1 MFQQSP
7 TMLDNVAMFAE
18 VDHRTRERA
27 AKLFTQIAVQEGHTF
42 VRGGEP
48 GREFFVITSG
58 HATVTKDGE
67 SVAALGPSDF
77 FGEMAL
83 ISHDFRNATVTST
96 EPMTVLAANRREFE
110 SLMQLDPVF
119 GDAIRSAAEHRA
131 D

>member
-1 MFQQSP
+1 MFQHPP
-7 TMLDNVAMFAE
+7 TMLDDVAMFAA

-27 AKLFTQIAVQEGHTF
+27 AKLFTQIAVDEGHTF

-48 GREFFVITSG
+48 GREFFVIASG
-58 HATVTKDGE
+58 HAAVTKDGDT
-67 SVAALGPSDF
+67 VAELGPSDF

-83 ISHDFRNATVTST
+83 ISHEFRNATVTAT

-110 SLMQLDPVF
+110 SLMQLDSAF
-119 GDAIRSAAEHRA
+119 GDAIRSAAARRT